1 MNALLIPSFFMLAG
15 VLCLIGLAH
24 MMTPGQHPAVKGGP
38 PDGRSRRRGV
48 WRAKLVILAIGAA
61 VAFAAAA
68 LFWT

>member
-24 MMTPGQHPAVKGGP
+24 MITTGQLPAVKWDP
-38 PDGRSRRRGV
+38 PDERTRRRGV
-48 WRAKLVILAIGAA
+48 WRAKVALLGIGAV